1 MMEYILPILFL
12 FVAFLY
18 SSVGLGG
25 GSSYTALMAIWGI
38 SYMLIPTTSLTLNL
52 IVTLIGMI
60 NFWRN
65 GHGRLDLIVPFLVT
79 SIPMAYLAGTLKLPE
94 GIFQIL
100 LLTTL
105 IFVVI
110 RIYFLNNL
118 RFSFRLSGA
127 PKWIFIF
134 GLGGLLGF
142 VAGTVGIGGGIY
154 LVPLIIMFGLGS
166 EKEAAAAG
174 ALFIW
179 VNSLAGVI
187 ARAQKGTFD
196 PEFILPL
203 AVAVAIGGFF
213 GSYLGSVKFEAKAI
227 QKVMGVVIIIAIIF
241 LLREVV

>member
-1 MMEYILPILFL
+1 MEIALPILFF
-12 FVAFLY
+12 FVALIY

-25 GSSYTALMAIWGI
+25 GSSYIALMAIFGI
-38 SYMLIPTTSLTLNL
+38 SYQIIPTTSLTLNL
-52 IVTLIGMI
+52 IVTSIGII

-65 GHGRLDLIVPFLVT
+65 GHGRLALIFPFLVT
-79 SIPMAYLAGTLKLPE
+79 SIPMAYIAGTLNLSKD
-94 GIFQIL
+94 IFQML
-100 LLTTL
+100 LLFTL
-105 IFVVI
+105 ILVVV

-118 RFSFRLSGA
+118 KFSFRLSGFK
-127 PKWIFIF
+127 KWFFIF

-179 VNSLAGVI
+179 VNSLVGVI
-187 ARAQKGTFD
+187 ARAQAGTFD

-203 AVAVAIGGFF
+203 AGAVILGGFI
-213 GSYLGSVKFEAKAI
+213 GSYLGAFKFSPKTI
-227 QKVMGVVIIIAIIF
+227 QKVIGGVIIIAIIF
-241 LLREVV
+241 LLRIIF